1 MPIGYL
7 FDNRL
12 LRFKEDSTFL
22 LLRTN
27 APICEDFWLPKNIRP
42 KISASTARPRNKKSQ
57 FSPFCFLLSGFSM
70 CCIKFHLCKKLK
82 TGQVR
87 FIRVMKEKKYFQIIT
102 RLEKLK
108 IWLVQSNNVH
118 RSCCTQLCAD
128 KTSTLWYCLGKTE
141 WLGQS

>member
-7 FDNRL
+7 FENRL

-27 APICEDFWLPKNIRP
+27 AAICEDFWLPKNI
-42 KISASTARPRNKKSQ
+42 
-57 FSPFCFLLSGFSM
+57 SM

-87 FIRVMKEKKYFQIIT
+87 FIRVMKEKKIFLNHYKA
-102 RLEKLK
+102 RKAK
-108 IWLVQSNNVH
+108 NMA
-118 RSCCTQLCAD
+118 CAI
-128 KTSTLWYCLGKTE
+128 
-141 WLGQS
+141 

>member
-1 MPIGYL
+1 MLPSVRT
-7 FDNRL
+7 FD
-12 LRFKEDSTFL
+12 
-22 LLRTN
+22 
-27 APICEDFWLPKNIRP
+27 CP
-42 KISASTARPRNKKSQ
+42 KIFGQNYRLSGPETKNLSFPLSV
-57 FSPFCFLLSGFSM
+57 FLLSGFSM

-87 FIRVMKEKKYFQIIT
+87 FIRVMKKKYFQIII

>member
-1 MPIGYL
+1 MLIGYL

-27 APICEDFWLPKNIRP
+27 VRTFDCP
-42 KISASTARPRNKKSQ
+42 KIFDQKYLPRLSGPETKNLS
-57 FSPFCFLLSGFSM
+57 FPLSVFLLSGFSM

-87 FIRVMKEKKYFQIIT
+87 FIRVMKEKKIF
-102 RLEKLK
+102 
-108 IWLVQSNNVH
+108 SNHYKARKAKNMA
-118 RSCCTQLCAD
+118 CAI
-128 KTSTLWYCLGKTE
+128 
-141 WLGQS
+141 